1 MNNEQSPSLYTGK
14 SLYIRDELKDLYYA
28 KDVVSALGDYLL
40 DTSIGGFSEFSLE

>member
-1 MNNEQSPSLYTGK
+1 MSKVLAYILEK

-40 DTSIGGFSEFSLE
+40 DTSIGGFSEFSLEW

>member
-1 MNNEQSPSLYTGK
+1 MSKVLAYILEK

-40 DTSIGGFSEFSLE
+40 DTSIEDLVNFL